1 MSETV
6 LTVGDLVRLGA
17 RRSPDRVAARMRGG
31 PAVTYAE
38 LDRRTNQLANALL
51 ARGLEP
57 GDRVAAWME
66 DSLEYVELYLA
77 VAKAGLVIVP
87 VNARFVPGEAIHII
101 VDSGAR
107 ALFWTEGL
115 TERVAE
121 LDLGS
126 DHLLVSTVPEGGRES
141 AYEAVLAAG
150 ADSPPP
156 APRGGDLYIIG
167 YTSGTTGTPKGAL
180 LTHRS
185 VLAIARIH
193 ASAYRLPLFSV
204 GALTGSM
211 SFVATVPA
219 HHIAHLYMGGT
230 IVVMGRWDVESL
242 LRTLADE
249 RATFTYVPTPLIVEF
264 AEAAARDRTS
274 WASVDTFL
282 HSGSAADPEKLG
294 VLCDVIGDRFVEGLG
309 MTENSGGL
317 VTATTRADIADLSR
331 RERALRSVGRA
342 AVESVVEVVDD
353 AGSPLPHD
361 GTTVGELIA
370 RTPALMSG
378 YWNLPEATAAVL
390 RDGWYHS
397 GDLATMDGEGYVF
410 LNDRRT
416 DLIISGGINVYPTE
430 VERCIAAVP
439 GVLECAVVGVPHDRW
454 GEGVVAVVVAD
465 AAVPVTSE
473 GVLEHCGKHQASYKK
488 PLRVLFWPELPRTTS
503 MKVKRSAVR
512 DRVAAEL
519 SA

>member
-1 MSETV
+1 
-6 LTVGDLVRLGA
+6 
-17 RRSPDRVAARMRGG
+17 MRGG
-31 PAVTYAE
+31 RAVTYAE
-38 LDRRTNQLANALL
+38 LDRRTNQLANGLL
-51 ARGLEP
+51 GRGLES

-87 VNARFVPGEAIHII
+87 INARFVADEAIHHIL
-101 VDSGAR
+101 DSGAR
-107 ALFWTEGL
+107 ALVWTQGL
-115 TERVAE
+115 TDRVAE
-121 LDLGS
+121 LDLGP
-126 DHLLVSTVPEGGRES
+126 DHVLVSTTPEGGRES
-141 AYEAVLAAG
+141 AFEALLTAG

-156 APRGGDLYIIG
+156 PPSGDDLYIVA
-167 YTSGTTGTPKGAL
+167 YTSGTTGVPKGAL

-193 ASAYRLPLFSV
+193 ASAYRLPVFSI

-230 IVVMGRWDVESL
+230 IVLMGRWDVESL
-242 LRTLADE
+242 LATLADE
-249 RATFTYVPTPLIVEF
+249 QATFTYVPTPLIVEF
-264 AEAAARDRTS
+264 AEAAALDRAS
-274 WASVDTFL
+274 WASVETFL
-282 HSGSAADPEKLG
+282 HSGSSADAEKLG

-317 VTATTRADIADLSR
+317 VTATTRADIADPSR

-342 AVESVVEVVDD
+342 TVESVVEVVDD
-353 AGSPLPHD
+353 AGNALPHD
-361 GTTVGELIA
+361 GSTVGELIM

-397 GDLATMDGEGYVF
+397 GDLATMDGDGYVF
-410 LNDRRT
+410 LTDRRT
-416 DLIISGGINVYPTE
+416 DLIISGGMNIYPTE

-439 GVLECAVVGVPHDRW
+439 GVLDCAVVGVPHDRW
-454 GEGVVAVVVAD
+454 GQGVVAVVVAD
-465 AAVPVTSE
+465 AAVPVTGE
-473 GVLEHCGKHQASYKK
+473 DILEHCRRHLASYKK
-488 PLRVLFWPELPRTTS
+488 PLRVLFWTELPRTTS
-503 MKVKRSAVR
+503 MKVKRSVVR
-512 DRVAAEL
+512 DRVAAQL
-519 SA
+519 SG